1 MAPSIQVSDTQSP
14 GKSSTMNGAEVLLV
28 DDDQQV
34 RRVLRMT
41 LMSAGYTVF
50 EARTGEEALEKVQA
64 DGAADMILLD
74 LRMPGI
80 GGFEACRRI
89 RAISDVPILVISIR
103 RDFKDKVEASEAGA
117 DDYLVKPFGIQELL
131 SRMQG
136 VRRRAVGLKSG
147 LSA

>member
-1 MAPSIQVSDTQSP
+1 MAPSIQVSDRQSP

-64 DGAADMILLD
+64 DGAGDMILL
-74 LRMPGI
+74 
-80 GGFEACRRI
+80 
-89 RAISDVPILVISIR
+89 ISGCQAL
-103 RDFKDKVEASEAGA
+103 EG
-117 DDYLVKPFGIQELL
+117 
-131 SRMQG
+131 SRPAAEFVQSLMF
-136 VRRRAVGLKSG
+136 RFW
-147 LSA
+147 